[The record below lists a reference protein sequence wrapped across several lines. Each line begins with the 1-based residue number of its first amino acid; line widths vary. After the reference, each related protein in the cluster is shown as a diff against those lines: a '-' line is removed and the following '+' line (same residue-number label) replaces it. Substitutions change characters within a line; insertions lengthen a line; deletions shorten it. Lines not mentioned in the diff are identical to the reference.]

1 MCVFYVVIDHLKKIV
16 ALFRLAVQSGSSERK
31 ALLAS
36 EYLTAGKLL
45 WCIIC
50 STKYLMLHV

>member
-36 EYLTAGKLL
+36 EYLIAGKLL

-50 STKYLMLHV
+50 SMKYLMLHV